1 MRIVLFIVQLN
12 DNVQM
17 LNIWQ
22 LVQLK
27 VLLAV
32 QLNDN
37 AQLRNVQD
45 IFGIKPKTRGNLM
58 FGKNNTLKS
67 KIMASKIKECLTI
80 TITPAISHLI
90 SSAQL
95 VVVLDKWREVC
106 LEHKILNIWAH
117 RNLVMTIQFIMI
129 IIWAHRN
136 MAIHFIMLDLHK
148 LFLVNVSI

>member
-1 MRIVLFIVQLN
+1 
-12 DNVQM
+12 
-17 LNIWQ
+17 
-22 LVQLK
+22 
-27 VLLAV
+27 
-32 QLNDN
+32 
-37 AQLRNVQD
+37 
-45 IFGIKPKTRGNLM
+45 M

-148 LFLVNVSI
+148 LFLVNRLPDKSCICETLMDAWLLYILFLHLISITILHLISITILQRNRAYIMILL